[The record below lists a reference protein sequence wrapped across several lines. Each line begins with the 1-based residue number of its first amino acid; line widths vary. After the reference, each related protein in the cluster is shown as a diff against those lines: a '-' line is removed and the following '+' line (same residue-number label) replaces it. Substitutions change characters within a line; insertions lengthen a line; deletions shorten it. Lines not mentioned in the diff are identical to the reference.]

1 MTGEHT
7 RKAQNHARTQRRLD
21 SRGGGIRAFGCLHA
35 CRSWT
40 FKSAMHVFV
49 CLCVAASAQDS
60 AWLSTCHSVCVPNCG
75 AYTCSLTHRRPHSQ
89 HTAAAA
95 QPRLPSFYRR
105 CSWLCYESFI
115 ESFSAKNK
123 NQVSFLRMDVRRREL
138 LVHQKQDAH
147 SKQSKPTRGATLF
160 SKPTRGAT
168 SALNPA
174 ALRQHLPSS
183 TP

>member
-1 MTGEHT
+1 LCTKKQTSSTVSSKLEEHLSRKKKMTDL
-7 RKAQNHARTQRRLD
+7 RLD
-21 SRGGGIRAFGCLHA
+21 
-35 CRSWT
+35 
-40 FKSAMHVFV
+40 
-49 CLCVAASAQDS
+49 
-60 AWLSTCHSVCVPNCG
+60 
-75 AYTCSLTHRRPHSQ
+75 
-89 HTAAAA
+89 
-95 QPRLPSFYRR
+95 LP
-105 CSWLCYESFI
+105 
-115 ESFSAKNK
+115 KNK